1 MASGTTE
8 NTYKN
13 LNKDDKEVAV
23 RSELIPFAIYTAI
36 PIIITLMIAF
46 VFGPSSFSNF

>member
-1 MASGTTE
+1 MSSE

-13 LNKDDKEVAV
+13 LKKEEKQEAV
-23 RSELIPFAIYTAI
+23 MKELLPFAIFTAI